1 VSAEK
6 LMLVIG
12 ATGFLGKYL
21 VDRMCDAGYPI
32 RVVTRGS
39 ADWQDSN
46 ISTLRHKGV
55 DVIMGDIRDPEVQRK
70 AFVNVVAVVNV
81 LGILRETE
89 DESFEELHV
98 DLVKSLLDLS
108 TEFKVQR
115 FIHVSCIGARSDA
128 DCQYFLTKWQG
139 EEMVRESSFYWTI
152 FRPSY
157 LFSDIFPLLSY
168 LSPIVKF
175 KLFLP
180 VIGGGTNSIQPVFVG
195 DLADCIVQS
204 IYHKETVK
212 KTYDIVGPERYS
224 MVGLL
229 ENVRKGLKIGGP
241 TVNISSHM
249 SGKAFDAISK
259 AIPRSLLTEDLI
271 GVMSDD
277 ACGSADVMLNTFEVK
292 YESLEDRMPAILK
305 SIDSG

>member
-1 VSAEK
+1 
-6 LMLVIG
+6 MLVVG

-21 VDRMCDAGYPI
+21 VDRMYDADYPM

-46 ISTLRHKGV
+46 VSSLRHKGV
-55 DVIMGDIRDPEVQRK
+55 DVIIGDIKDPDVQRK
-70 AFVNVVAVVNV
+70 AFAGVVAVVNV
-81 LGILRETE
+81 LGIMK
-89 DESFEELHV
+89 ESQENDFEELHV
-98 DLVKSLLDLS
+98 DLVKNLLQLS
-108 TEFKVQR
+108 AEFKVQR

-128 DCQYFLTKWQG
+128 DCPYFLTKWRG
-139 EEMVRESSFYWTI
+139 EQMVRDSSFYWTI

-157 LFSDIFPLLSY
+157 LFADTFPLLSY
-168 LSPIVKF
+168 LSPLVKF

-204 IYHKETVK
+204 IYAKETVRR
-212 KTYDIVGPERYS
+212 TYEIVGPERYS
-224 MVGLL
+224 MVELL
-229 ENVRKGLKIGGP
+229 ESVRKGLKIGGP
-241 TVNISSHM
+241 TMSISGQM
-249 SGKAFDAISK
+249 SGKAFDAIAR
-259 AIPRSLLTEDLI
+259 AIPRSLLTDDLI

-292 YESLEDRMPAILK
+292 YESLEDRMPEILK
-305 SIDSG
+305 SIG